1 MVPVFFLTALLSSSS
16 AEEENTVC
24 PAGSSSAADGT
35 CTDHDVV
42 NCGVYMAPST
52 VGDHSNLGI
61 YTAKPMKDGDIV
73 PYPEIIIP
81 LLWRIFGDHPAKSF
95 TDGEL
100 WDRYIWEQQVGGIEA
115 FEDLD
120 RSKEKVACF
129 IPGVGCT
136 VNSMLELGNIESAN
150 GSEFDEV
157 VNRSSPGAGAFTP
170 YHSSPTTINSPDGF
184 EHGVEAGQELF
195 ATYGDEWI
203 PYIPDVAVTFH
214 RNFAKADELMGE
226 FEDWILEHEGRD
238 SESTE
243 SEVSDEL
250 LDDMWKMMVDFPHHG
265 SEKWEVLSVLPKEWN
280 RERLKELKHVK
291 NQQNLLED
299 EDYGEDYDEDYD
311 KEVSSSPLPNPSST
325 STRYW
330 ADRGK
335 ISLEF
340 LKENGKCQDH
350 IRPDIS
356 KIPHAGRGAFATRN
370 LPKGTIVGYAPLVH
384 VAFRGEELFQV
395 TYNGE
400 SEHGMERSEHR
411 YEEDIDVGVEEEEMY
426 SENRFTKQDLVVNY
440 SFGHSNSTLH
450 LTPYGAM
457 VNYINHKSANDGNGP
472 NVRVQW
478 PTKELVAH
486 KPDWISKDIE
496 FLRDSIN
503 KIGLSFDYV
512 ALRDIQ
518 EGEEVTMDYGD
529 EWDKA
534 WKEHAANWVPPE
546 DTEGYIHSSNFDTDY
561 LRTPD
566 EVEEEPYPWN
576 LHTLCTDY
584 YTKDF
589 PSPHGDSYIY
599 ESSVVNDE
607 NKYRFPCEVL
617 ERFPE
622 EDSYVYTVELQLSDT
637 ETIIARGFP
646 NDENGVELY
655 DKAYSQMWHMKE
667 AFRNKMYIP
676 DDIFPE
682 SWMTNKQ

>member
-1 MVPVFFLTALLSSSS
+1 MTTLMTRFYLFMVAVFFLTALLLLSLSSSHFVL
-16 AEEENTVC
+16 AEEENNVC

-35 CTDHDVV
+35 CTGLDVV

-81 LLWRIFGDHPAKSF
+81 LLWRIFGWHPVTAF

-100 WDRYIWEQQVGGIEA
+100 WDRYIWEQSVGGIEA
-115 FEDLD
+115 LEDLD
-120 RSKEKVACF
+120 RSKEKAACF

-150 GSEFDEV
+150 GSKFDEV

-170 YHSSPTTINSPDGF
+170 YHSSPTTINAPHGF
-184 EHGVEAGQELF
+184 EDGVEAGQELF
-195 ATYGDEWI
+195 AQYGDEWI
-203 PYIPDVAVTFH
+203 PFIPDVAVTFH
-214 RNFAKADELMGE
+214 RNFAKADELMAE
-226 FEDWILEHEGRD
+226 FEDWILEHEERD
-238 SESTE
+238 NENTK

-265 SEKWEVLSVLPKEWN
+265 PQKWEALSVLPKVWS
-280 RERLKELKHVK
+280 RERLKKLMHVK
-291 NQQNLLED
+291 NKQKLLED
-299 EDYGEDYDEDYD
+299 EDSDE
-311 KEVSSSPLPNPSST
+311 EELASPLPNPSST

-335 ISLEF
+335 RSLEF

-457 VNYINHKSANDGNGP
+457 VNYINHKSANDGDGP

-534 WKEHAANWVPPE
+534 
-546 DTEGYIHSSNFDTDY
+546 
-561 LRTPD
+561 
-566 EVEEEPYPWN
+566 
-576 LHTLCTDY
+576 
-584 YTKDF
+584 
-589 PSPHGDSYIY
+589 
-599 ESSVVNDE
+599 
-607 NKYRFPCEVL
+607 
-617 ERFPE
+617 
-622 EDSYVYTVELQLSDT
+622 
-637 ETIIARGFP
+637 
-646 NDENGVELY
+646 
-655 DKAYSQMWHMKE
+655 
-667 AFRNKMYIP
+667 
-676 DDIFPE
+676 
-682 SWMTNKQ
+682 